1 VTHETC
7 RAVIDIKLSGSFYM
21 VQACLPFL
29 QKADGASIVN
39 IASGA
44 GLLPNG
50 KGLAAYAASKGGVV
64 ALTKA
69 LASDLAPGIRVNCLC
84 PGMVDTPMADG
95 HRAGVVNYALKRI
108 ADPAEIASAILFL
121 MGRDGSFVTGSHWPS
136 MAGARFTDVRGGKAW
151 PRQAFASTIPARA
164 ARKTVGS
171 GSRLARSRRPAC
183 RMGGC
188 CRMT

>member
-136 MAGARFTDVRGGKAW
+136 MAGARFTDVRGGRHGRGRHSH
-151 PRQAFASTIPARA
+151 RQSQPAHPGKRLVPVPDWRGRGDQRVGWADA
-164 ARKTVGS
+164 A
-171 GSRLARSRRPAC
+171 A
-183 RMGGC
+183 
-188 CRMT
+188 